1 MPLAEATRGCYEQ
14 LKIADGD
21 ETLMTPGP
29 DRLDDLSPRDV
40 AAYVRDVAEQL
51 AIMARE
57 MGLEAV
63 ATPLDEARR
72 AAAAAL
78 QGKAAPDDAA

>member
-1 MPLAEATRGCYEQ
+1 MTP
-14 LKIADGD
+14 
-21 ETLMTPGP
+21 LMTPGP
-29 DRLDDLSPRDV
+29 DNLDEVCPRDV

-57 MGLEAV
+57 MGLEAI

-72 AAAAAL
+72 AASNAL

>member
-1 MPLAEATRGCYEQ
+1 
-14 LKIADGD
+14 
-21 ETLMTPGP
+21 MTPGP
-29 DRLDDLSPRDV
+29 ESLDDISPRDV

-51 AIMARE
+51 AFMARE

-72 AAAAAL
+72 AAAHAL
-78 QGKAAPDDAA
+78 QEKAAPEDAA

>member
-1 MPLAEATRGCYEQ
+1 
-14 LKIADGD
+14 
-21 ETLMTPGP
+21 MTPAP
-29 DRLDDLSPRDV
+29 DRLDDVSSRDV

-51 AIMARE
+51 AAMARE

-63 ATPLDEARR
+63 ARPLEEARR
-72 AAAAAL
+72 AASEVL

>member
-1 MPLAEATRGCYEQ
+1 MTMTRSS
-14 LKIADGD
+14 DD
-21 ETLMTPGP
+21 
-29 DRLDDLSPRDV
+29 LDDICAGDV

-51 AIMARE
+51 AAMARE

-72 AAAAAL
+72 AAARAL
-78 QGKAAPDDAA
+78 QEKAAPEDAA